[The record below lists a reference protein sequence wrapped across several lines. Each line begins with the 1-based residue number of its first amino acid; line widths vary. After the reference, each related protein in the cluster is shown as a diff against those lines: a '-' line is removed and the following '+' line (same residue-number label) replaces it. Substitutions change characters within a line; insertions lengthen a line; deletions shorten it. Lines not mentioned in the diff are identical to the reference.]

1 MMAGVKLRIQVTLD
15 DDGGRYEDNTAI
27 AVGGQYL
34 FGDRSSVG
42 GEVSTGDRGDAA
54 SLTAEY
60 WLQPDWSLYGSY
72 TWSTDTSQYDSL
84 FNPNRQN
91 GWTVGQ
97 RWRLSQQTN
106 LFNESQY
113 LKDPD
118 GSQGLAN
125 TFGMDFY
132 PGVGWNLGFT
142 LQDGDLTN
150 VDGGNVDRQAVS
162 LNGGRTSGD
171 TDWQSKVEY
180 R

>member
-97 RWRLSQQTN
+97 RWRLSQQSN
-106 LFNESQY
+106 LIN
-113 LKDPD
+113 
-118 GSQGLAN
+118 
-125 TFGMDFY
+125 
-132 PGVGWNLGFT
+132 
-142 LQDGDLTN
+142 
-150 VDGGNVDRQAVS
+150 
-162 LNGGRTSGD
+162 
-171 TDWQSKVEY
+171 
-180 R
+180 